1 MPKSNDGVLADK
13 SGPLFADAYS
23 RLLDKKEFAQ
33 HIGKSE
39 SSVDR
44 MRKRRLIPYIVAG
57 GTIRFRLKDVE
68 RALSRYEIKEVSLWS
83 RRLKR
88 KRATL
93 GFTPAAKT
101 LTDKLYTGMCILAAP
116 DSEHYPIRQTLQSY
130 RV

>member
-68 RALSRYEIKEVSLWS
+68 RALSRYEIKEVSL
-83 RRLKR
+83 
-88 KRATL
+88 
-93 GFTPAAKT
+93 
-101 LTDKLYTGMCILAAP
+101 
-116 DSEHYPIRQTLQSY
+116 
-130 RV
+130 